1 MKRVMVTYKVH
12 ADQSGENQTYVKKV
26 YEELQANSPAG
37 LRYAT
42 FLQEDGLTFVHV
54 AEISTADGSN
64 PLSETP
70 AFKAFQAGIKERCEI
85 PPTAIEIEEVGSYN
99 FFAN

>member
-12 ADQSGENQTYVKKV
+12 ADQSGENQAYVRKV
-26 YEELQANSPAG
+26 YEELQANSPEG

-42 FLQEDGLTFVHV
+42 FLQEDGVTFVHV

-64 PLSETP
+64 PLGETA
-70 AFKAFQAGIKERCEI
+70 AFKAFQAGIQERCEI
-85 PPTAIEIEEVGSYN
+85 PPVAIEIEEIGSYQ
-99 FFAN
+99 FFSN